1 MLPFLTG
8 CAISSKN
15 HSILSPSLSAEQSLR
30 IEDRSA
36 PCDTILTCKAM
47 SGSAIL
53 ENMIR
58 EAHSLCRKGQYASA
72 DSLAREL
79 LTLLDSGEWHTPGDS
94 TSSVEPYIGRV
105 VDMYCNE
112 MPGTFPVPEVITTEV
127 FHRQLLGAL
136 DSVRLTRDDSLL
148 ANGFFNKNAI
158 ASDVPLVWNSRVE
171 RALFYYLTRN
181 QTTVER
187 WKERS
192 GTYLGFMKKMFA
204 DSGLPCDLAYLPLI
218 ESGFNPKAYSRA
230 HASGIWQFIA
240 STGKRYDLRS
250 SYWFDERR
258 DPVRSTV
265 AAIRYL
271 KKLHADFGDWYL
283 ALAAYNC
290 GEGGLSRAIAKQ
302 GTYDYWNLKLAPET
316 MNYVPYYLASLVI
329 AKSPDFVK
337 AAQQH
342 ADTVPFDMVRVNDCI
357 DLRDIAGGIGV
368 SYDTLKK
375 INPHILHW
383 CTPPDMTDICLYLP
397 LGSASA
403 FEDFYEQLP
412 PEKKVKWYRYRVRSG
427 DNLIS
432 IARQFRIP
440 VEGIRSVNRLHGTR
454 IIAGKYLFIPIPAD
468 SPGYNKES
476 VAQRAQVKRAT
487 FAASVPDNAKL
498 TLYEVKPGDTVWR
511 IAELFEVSSD
521 QLCTWNNLHDA
532 RIKAGQILN
541 IYIVDGALRI
551 DEEGGGAQSSNAQR
565 QGCSVSPVVEQH
577 SAQTLR
583 YVVSGGDNL
592 YRIAKNFSVTVDCL
606 CKLNGL
612 HQGAVIREGDTLSVP
627 AVAPRAGAPV
637 ETAMRDVVY
646 YQIKTGDNL
655 WRIANTFGVPLE
667 RLYEFNDLGSTSVLV
682 PGDTIL
688 VLRGGELLN

>member
-1 MLPFLTG
+1 
-8 CAISSKN
+8 
-15 HSILSPSLSAEQSLR
+15 
-30 IEDRSA
+30 
-36 PCDTILTCKAM
+36 
-47 SGSAIL
+47 
-53 ENMIR
+53 MIR
-58 EAHSLCRKGQYASA
+58 EAQNLCCKGEYAAA
-72 DSLAREL
+72 DSVAREL
-79 LTLLDSGEWHTPGDS
+79 LALLDSGEWQTPGD
-94 TSSVEPYIGRV
+94 TAISVEPYIGRV

-112 MPGTFPVPEVITTEV
+112 MPGTWPVPEVITTEV

-158 ASDVPLVWNSRVE
+158 VSDVPLVWNSRVE
-171 RALFYYLTRN
+171 RALFHYLTRN
-181 QTTVER
+181 KATVER

-204 DSGLPCDLAYLPLI
+204 DSGLPSDLAYLPLI
-218 ESGFNPKAYSRA
+218 ESGFNPRAYSRA
-230 HASGIWQFIA
+230 HASGIWQFIS
-240 STGKRYDLRS
+240 STGKRYGLRS

-258 DPVRSTV
+258 DPVRSTT

-271 KKLHADFGDWYL
+271 RKLHADFGDWYL

-302 GTYDYWNLKLAPET
+302 GIDDYWNLRLAPET
-316 MNYVPYYLASLVI
+316 MNYVPYYLASLII

-337 AAQQH
+337 ATQQP
-342 ADTVPFDMVRVNDCI
+342 ADTVSFDMVRVNDCI
-357 DLRDIAGGIGV
+357 DLHDIAGGIGV

-383 CTPPDMTDICLYLP
+383 CTPPDMTDISLYLP
-397 LGSASA
+397 AGSTSA
-403 FEDFYEQLP
+403 FEGFYAQLA

-432 IARQFRIP
+432 IARQFKIP

-454 IIAGKYLFIPIPAD
+454 IIAGKHLFIPIPAD
-468 SPGYNKES
+468 SPGYKTS
-476 VAQRAQVKRAT
+476 VVQRVEAKRAT
-487 FAASVPDNAKL
+487 FVASVPDNAKL

-511 IAELFEVSSD
+511 IAELFGVSSD
-521 QLCTWNNLHDA
+521 QLCVWNNLHDA

-541 IYIVDGALRI
+541 IYEGNGTIRSGE
-551 DEEGGGAQSSNAQR
+551 DEDAVQNPGAQR
-565 QGCSVSPVVEQH
+565 QRCSASPAVELH
-577 SAQTLR
+577 SDQTLR
-583 YVVSGGDNL
+583 YVVSNGDNL

-612 HQGAVIREGDTLSVP
+612 PRNAVIREGDTLSVP
-627 AVAPRAGAPV
+627 VAASRVRAPV

-667 RLYEFNDLGSTSVLV
+667 RLYEFNGLGSTSVLV

-688 VLRGGELLN
+688 VLRGGEL